1 MTAMAAI
8 SLISFIPHGN
18 FDSYEAASPA
28 ACETMLPILG
38 NLCVQHTCFEPFGGL
53 ECVVLVPRFSQHCA
67 GICHIVPRKGTSSC
81 LISDFMHDL

>member
-1 MTAMAAI
+1 MKAMAAI

-38 NLCVQHTCFEPFGGL
+38 NLCVQHTCFEPL
-53 ECVVLVPRFSQHCA
+53 VVMSVLCSCPA
-67 GICHIVPRKGTSSC
+67 LANIVLAYAISC
-81 LISDFMHDL
+81 QKKARARA